1 MTRYHLV
8 SQKARHCEPVRT
20 LAWQS
25 RGASAFLD
33 AVTGA
38 TREWLPIDIPAPRP
52 CSAPFLCPFS
62 AAGVLCASICA
73 YSSLHRLFWD
83 CTAYYSH
90 KPPDLSTIICPSC
103 KPPPQP
109 RKNAAET
116 GGTDI
121 SLHPSPKSALL
132 LSHSMLYCSQAV
144 SVPPSCTIPIRYSLP
159 LSGTF
164 ADATHTP

>member
-1 MTRYHLV
+1 MKNQGRQKLTRYHLV

-52 CSAPFLCPFS
+52 CSAPFLRPFS
-62 AAGVLCASICA
+62 AAGVLCGSICA

-90 KPPDLSTIICPSC
+90 KPADLSTIICPSC
-103 KPPPQP
+103 EPPPQP
-109 RKNAAET
+109 RKNAAAT
-116 GGTDI
+116 GG
-121 SLHPSPKSALL
+121 SHRHFSPLHSKVCFTFIPFHAILFPGGIHSTILHD
-132 LSHSMLYCSQAV
+132 SHPVRGQ
-144 SVPPSCTIPIRYSLP
+144 
-159 LSGTF
+159 
-164 ADATHTP
+164 